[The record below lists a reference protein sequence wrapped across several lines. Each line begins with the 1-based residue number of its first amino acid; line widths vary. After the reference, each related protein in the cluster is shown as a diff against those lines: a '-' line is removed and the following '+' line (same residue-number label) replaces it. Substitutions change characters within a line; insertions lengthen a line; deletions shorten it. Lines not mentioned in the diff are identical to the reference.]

1 MFVKKKQAYL
11 RKYRNPFSV
20 KKETSSNFRV
30 VYATKEE
37 IEASASKIL
46 KSMQTLFGGYL
57 NDRGLNFVKR
67 YATHASLEHRR
78 LFMKEKRKVN
88 VREACKRYSKRV
100 EAKRRKMESEADIDQ
115 MMLQIMQDAMPNS
128 DVEIRPD
135 GSMEITQE

>member
-1 MFVKKKQAYL
+1 
-11 RKYRNPFSV
+11 
-20 KKETSSNFRV
+20 
-30 VYATKEE
+30 
-37 IEASASKIL
+37 
-46 KSMQTLFGGYL
+46 MQTLFGGYL

-135 GSMEITQE
+135 GSIEITQE